1 MRKRRKQGEGRV
13 HLRKDGR
20 WEGRYVI
27 GYDAKGLP
35 KTKNVLAKSKSEC
48 LEKLKQ
54 LRESCKM
61 GKEEHGIGKEP
72 LTFGAWL
79 DYWYQNHSR
88 PGLRITTQKNYEN
101 GIYRHLIPALGQIS
115 LDKLTTGE
123 LQQYYTD
130 LKDHGRLL
138 RAELYGEGLSN
149 RTVRGIHAICQA
161 ALERA
166 EGEGLIFGNPALG
179 CKLPPKKGRE
189 QNTLT
194 QEEIQRFLI
203 QAREEGCYEL
213 FLLALSTGMR
223 RGEILALQ
231 WDDLNP
237 RTGALQIAKQL
248 QRIGGRLV
256 LTEPKTR
263 AAIRT
268 VILPRPVLKVL
279 EDYRRRMEFPSRW
292 MFPSPVKEDAPL
304 DPASVRKRLKR
315 VLERAQ
321 CDRARFHDLR
331 HTFATMALE
340 HGMDVKTLSTIIGHV
355 SSSTTLDI
363 YTHIT
368 DEMRTSAALKI
379 DREIGRAANTG
390 MEEATIQ
397 EAVPKRTPSFQP
409 YKGKRRKPGTGCI
422 SQINDH
428 LWEGRYSP
436 VWPDRVNRPRNIYA
450 HDRETC
456 EQRLAELIAQTKAEI
471 AAEKARRT
479 RDRHPA

>member
-1 MRKRRKQGEGRV
+1 MGKRRKRGEGSV

-20 WEGRYVI
+20 WEGRYVM
-27 GYDAKGLP
+27 GYNEKGLP
-35 KTKNVLAKSKSEC
+35 KTKNVLARSKSEC
-48 LEKLKQ
+48 LEKLKL
-54 LRESCKM
+54 LRESCKRD
-61 GKEEHGIGKEP
+61 KEELEIGKQP

-79 DYWYQNHSR
+79 DYWYQNHCKT
-88 PGLRITTQKNYEN
+88 GLRITTQKNYEN
-101 GIYRHLIPALGQIS
+101 AIYRHLIPGMGQIS
-115 LDKLTTGE
+115 LDKLTTGD
-123 LQQYYTD
+123 LQQYYTG
-130 LKDHGRLL
+130 LKEHGRLL
-138 RAELYGEGLSN
+138 RTELYGEGLSD
-149 RTVRGIHAICQA
+149 RTVRGIHAICRA

-166 EGEGLIFGNPALG
+166 EGEGLISGNPALG

-213 FLLALSTGMR
+213 FLLTLATGMR
-223 RGEILALQ
+223 RGEILALR

-237 RTGALQIAKQL
+237 KTGALQIARQL

-256 LTEPKTR
+256 LTEPKTK
-263 AAIRT
+263 AAVRT
-268 VILPRPVLKVL
+268 VILPRPILKVL

-304 DPASVRKRLKR
+304 DPASVRKRLER

-321 CDRARFHDLR
+321 CDCVRFHDLR

-379 DREIGRAANTG
+379 DRGIGKAADAG
-390 MEEATIQ
+390 MGEATRQ
-397 EAVPKRTPSFQP
+397 EAVPKRAPFQP

-436 VWPDRVNRPRNIYA
+436 VWPDGVKRPRNVYA
-450 HDRETC
+450 HDWETC
-456 EQRLAELIAQTKAEI
+456 ETLLAELIARTKAEI
-471 AAEKARRT
+471 AAEKARRAGG
-479 RDRHPA
+479 RHPA